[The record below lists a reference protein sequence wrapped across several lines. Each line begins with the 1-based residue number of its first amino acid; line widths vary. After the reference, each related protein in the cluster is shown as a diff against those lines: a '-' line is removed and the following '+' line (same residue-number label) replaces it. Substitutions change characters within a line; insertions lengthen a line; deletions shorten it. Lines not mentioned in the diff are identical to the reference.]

1 MAQRIRERRKGEEHL
16 SFDNLGLDD
25 RLLAAVTTMG
35 YTEPTPVQ
43 TESIP
48 LVLAGRDVVGCAQT
62 GTGKTAAFVLPL
74 LQRIPSKPGGPRA
87 LVVTPTRELALQIV
101 EVANAA
107 AKHTRH
113 RVAAVYGGVGYEPQR
128 QAIRRGVDLL
138 VATPGRLLDI
148 AGQRHVDLS
157 HVEILVLDEADRM
170 LDQGFWPDVRRIIAL
185 LPAKRQNLLFSA
197 TVSSEVLKVVG
208 DILTDPARV
217 NVSPP
222 SKPIEAIEQSLYP
235 VAGTQKQDLLVG
247 LIDHHRLERVL
258 VFTRTKHRA
267 DRVAKHLDRAGIRSA
282 AIHGNRS
289 QSQRQQ
295 ALEHFKRGRCRVL
308 VATDIVARGIDVD
321 NISHVVN
328 FDLPNTPEDYVHRIG
343 RTARAGKSGAAFTLY
358 APEEHENL
366 RDIEKTLGAIIACE
380 DLHGF
385 AYDAQRVVPDPA
397 RTHEAPRRNPA
408 PQGSRRQG
416 RRGGSGRYRR
426 AGQQ

>member
-1 MAQRIRERRKGEEHL
+1 M

-25 RLLAAVTTMG
+25 RLMAAVTTMG

-43 TESIP
+43 TEAIP
-48 LVLAGRDVVGCAQT
+48 LVLDGRDVVGCAQT
-62 GTGKTAAFVLPL
+62 GTGKTAAFILPL
-74 LQRIPSKPGGPRA
+74 LQRISARPGGPRA

-101 EVANAA
+101 EVANSA

-185 LPAKRQNLLFSA
+185 LPARRQNLLFSA
-197 TVSSEVLKVVG
+197 TMSPEVLKVVG
-208 DILTDPARV
+208 DTLHDAAHV
-217 NVSPP
+217 DVSPP
-222 SKPIEAIEQSLYP
+222 AKPIEAIVQSLYP
-235 VAGTQKQDLLVG
+235 VAGTQKHDLLVG

-267 DRVAKHLDRAGIRSA
+267 DRVARHLDRAGIRSA
-282 AIHGNRS
+282 AIHGNRT
-289 QSQRQQ
+289 QSQRQN
-295 ALEHFKRGRCRVL
+295 ALDQFKRGGCRVL

-321 NISHVVN
+321 DISHVVN
-328 FDLPNTPEDYVHRIG
+328 YDLPNTPEDYVHRIG
-343 RTARAGKSGAAFTLY
+343 RTARAGKSGAAFTLL
-358 APEEHENL
+358 APEECDNL
-366 RDIEKTLGAIIACE
+366 RDIEKTLGSVIACE
-380 DLHGF
+380 DLAGF
-385 AYDAQRVVPDPA
+385 DYSHERLVPDPA
-397 RTHEAPRRNPA
+397 RTNEAP
-408 PQGSRRQG
+408 
-416 RRGGSGRYRR
+416 
-426 AGQQ
+426 